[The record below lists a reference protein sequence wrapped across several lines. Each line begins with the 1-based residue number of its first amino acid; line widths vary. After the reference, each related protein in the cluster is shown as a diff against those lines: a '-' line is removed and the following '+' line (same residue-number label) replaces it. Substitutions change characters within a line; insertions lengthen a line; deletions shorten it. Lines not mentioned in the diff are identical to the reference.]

1 VGGSELATRLRTL
14 RLAAGMTLEALSER
28 SGVSVRG
35 ISDIERG
42 RSLHPQPRTIE
53 ALVSGLAL
61 DDAARRWLRAPLIA
75 SGPDGGRTDFRPARV
90 TDFTGRGVELHRL
103 VRLVDAAS
111 ASGTAAP
118 VRVVV
123 VSGPPGIGKT
133 ALVTEALAH
142 VAGEG
147 RRVFVDLAG
156 HGRPASTA
164 LEVLQRVLRQCEP
177 GDPPGTLVAARARWA
192 EIATDE
198 RVLVH
203 LDNVSGEEQVRP
215 VLVEGRA
222 TVVATSRRSL
232 AGLDAER
239 VVLDVLDAED
249 ARVLLE
255 RVIPAEQRD
264 HRSVAELL
272 ALCDGFPLALRVAAN
287 RIASRPATTAADL
300 VVRLRSADRRLALLV
315 AGDVSVAAAIAVSHD
330 DLDPQT
336 SAVFRTTAALDGVT
350 FDAQVVA
357 AALGDDPLET
367 EERLEQLVDL
377 GLVEQRGAD
386 RYRVHDLI
394 RLFAS
399 DRLREDA
406 VAEASV
412 RARLDRWLLDQLLTA
427 GSVFVVPGRAPFSR
441 SGADQQ
447 AARDWIV
454 AEVDHWWPAFQR
466 AAADGRHE
474 TVLTLTSVL
483 QWVANLWPD
492 WGRWYELDLL
502 AQDAASATGDD
513 GAASEISGHLAW
525 AAHIERADHRL
536 AARHAAD
543 ALAAAERSG
552 AAHLVAWGHYH
563 AAWAALELGEV
574 ERAEGHV
581 RAAVAGFE
589 ADPDPVFLHQARGLL
604 GLVLRAQGRHAESV
618 VALRA
623 TVQGIVAGVDPV
635 DERVRYAQA
644 LARAELATS
653 LLAAGAADEAL
664 AVLDAGLGAVPLDT
678 GTSLGLLLRTRA
690 AALTELGRRHEALR
704 DVERALEAMPAR
716 VRPARLDA
724 LQRELAM
731 LRDDLT
737 GPPG

>member
-1 VGGSELATRLRTL
+1 MGGSELATRLRTL
-14 RLAAGMTLEALSER
+14 RLAAGITLEALAER

-42 RSLHPQPRTIE
+42 KSLHPQPRTVE
-53 ALVSGLAL
+53 ALVAGLGL
-61 DDAARRWLRAPLIA
+61 DDAARRWLRAPLVSI
-75 SGPDGGRTDFRPARV
+75 GTDGGRTDFRPARV
-90 TDFTGRGVELHRL
+90 TDFTGRGAELHRL
-103 VRLVDAAS
+103 VGLLDRPQAPGAPD
-111 ASGTAAP
+111 P

-133 ALVTEALAH
+133 AFVTEALARA
-142 VAGEG
+142 AGQG

-156 HGRPASTA
+156 HGRPASTS
-164 LEVLQRVLRQCEP
+164 LEVLQRVLRQCDP
-177 GDPPGTLVAARARWA
+177 GDPPGTLAAARARWA
-192 EIATDE
+192 EVAAGE

-203 LDNVSGEEQVRP
+203 LDNVSGEDQVRP

-239 VVLDVLDAED
+239 VVLDVLALED
-249 ARVLLE
+249 ARLLLE
-255 RVIPAEQRD
+255 HVIPPRQRD
-264 HRSVAELL
+264 DGSVAELL

-287 RIASRPATTAADL
+287 RIASRPATSAADL

-330 DLDPQT
+330 DLDPPT
-336 SAVFRTTAALDGVT
+336 AAVFRTTAALDGVT

-357 AALGDDPLET
+357 AALADDPRDT

-399 DRLREDA
+399 DRLREDPT
-406 VAEASV
+406 AEAAV
-412 RARLDRWLLDQLLTA
+412 RARLDRWLLDRLLAA
-427 GSVFVVPGRAPFSR
+427 GSAFVVPGRAPVSR
-441 SGADQQ
+441 PDADQQ
-447 AARDWIV
+447 AARDWVV

-513 GAASEISGHLAW
+513 AAASAIGGHLAW
-525 AAHIERADHRL
+525 AAHIERADHLL
-536 AARHAAD
+536 AARHAAE
-543 ALAAAERSG
+543 ALDAAERSG
-552 AAHLVAWGHYH
+552 VGHLVSWGNYH
-563 AAWAALELGEV
+563 VAWAALELGET
-574 ERAEGHV
+574 EAAEAHV

-604 GLVLRAQGRHAESV
+604 GVVLRAQGRHTESV
-618 VALRA
+618 AELRTTVA
-623 TVQGIVAGVDPV
+623 GIVAGLDPV

-653 LLAAGAADEAL
+653 LLAAGVEDDAL
-664 AVLDAGLGAVPLDT
+664 DVLDAGLAAVPLDT

-690 AALTELGRRHEALR
+690 AVLTSLGRREEALR
-704 DVERALEAMPAR
+704 DVERALEALPAR

-724 LQRELAM
+724 LQRELAA

-737 GPPG
+737 GSAG